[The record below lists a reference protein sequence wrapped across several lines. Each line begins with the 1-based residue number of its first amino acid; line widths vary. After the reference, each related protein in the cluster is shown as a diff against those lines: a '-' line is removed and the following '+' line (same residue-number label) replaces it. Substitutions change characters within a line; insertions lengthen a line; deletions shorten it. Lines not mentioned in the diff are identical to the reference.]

1 MYRDGARATTTP
13 SDNGRS
19 HVPALTSWDVAQMNL
34 ESGSLECHLDVSE
47 LGYST
52 FYLVT
57 RIYGYRVRKEC
68 CR

>member
-1 MYRDGARATTTP
+1 MYRDGTRATTTS

-34 ESGSLECHLDVSE
+34 EFGFWESHLDVSE
-47 LGYST
+47 LGDWT

-57 RIYGYRVRKEC
+57 RIYGCRVRKEC